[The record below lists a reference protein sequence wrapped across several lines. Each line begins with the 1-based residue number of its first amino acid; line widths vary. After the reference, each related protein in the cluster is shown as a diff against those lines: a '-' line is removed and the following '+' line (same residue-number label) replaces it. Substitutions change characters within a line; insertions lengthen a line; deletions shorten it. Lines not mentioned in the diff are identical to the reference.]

1 MQGINILMQHRN
13 RNLSRFKE
21 YIMVEVIKYG
31 ATGRRKSSIARVNI
45 TPGTGAIKVNKRGF
59 EDYFPRET
67 DRISILEPLR
77 ITNTLGKFDI
87 DVRVIGGGSTGQAGA
102 FRLGLSRA
110 LILCDPE
117 NKPTLK
123 KADFLSRDPRMKERQ
138 KPGQKGARKKFQWVK
153 R

>member
-1 MQGINILMQHRN
+1 
-13 RNLSRFKE
+13 
-21 YIMVEVIKYG
+21 MVEIVKYG
-31 ATGRRKSSIARVNI
+31 ATGRRKSSVARVNL
-45 TPGTGAIKVNKRGF
+45 TPGVGNITINKRGF

-67 DRISILEPLR
+67 DRTLILEPLR
-77 ITNTLGKFDI
+77 LTNTLGKFDI
-87 DVRVIGGGSTGQAGA
+87 TAKISGGGSTGQAGA

-110 LILCDPE
+110 LVLCDSE

-123 KADFLSRDPRMKERQ
+123 KSDLLTRDSRMKERQ

>member
-1 MQGINILMQHRN
+1 
-13 RNLSRFKE
+13 
-21 YIMVEVIKYG
+21 MVEVVKYG
-31 ATGRRKSSIARVNI
+31 ATGRRKSSVARVNL
-45 TPGTGAIKVNKRGF
+45 TPGNGTIKVNKRGF

-67 DRISILEPLR
+67 DRITILEPLR
-77 ITNTLGKFDI
+77 VVNMLGKFDI
-87 DVRVIGGGSTGQAGA
+87 NVRVTGGGSTGQAGA

-110 LILCDPE
+110 LVLCDSE

-123 KADFLSRDPRMKERQ
+123 KSDFLTRDPRMKERQ